1 MRRAVGAWS
10 WCLLSTMTR
19 EAWQGLGRQG
29 CAEDRGNARTGL
41 RVKMVAH
48 AGHGRKGNCGLAT
61 HTSISLLPARG
72 TAWCR
77 LRIVLEICPKHWK
90 TRRIQREIWMFG
102 SSQKHLL
109 TLGPQTQGSRVPWPH
124 PTLATPHSHCTP
136 ACLGAT
142 SACCSA
148 LTYSS
153 GHFLLPHALSHPW
166 AEPQQL
172 SECLPVASRV
182 PWQQTPHNLCLFWCH
197 RPKAS
202 SSATRAV
209 DLQIQATSQCPAHD
223 TLPHK
228 GGGGCS
234 LSENLFH

>member
-1 MRRAVGAWS
+1 MWS
-10 WCLLSTMTR
+10 WCLLSTMTC
-19 EAWQGLGRQG
+19 EVWQGLGQQG
-29 CAEDRGNARTGL
+29 DAEDRSNARTGL

-166 AEPQQL
+166 LNHSSYLSVSLWQAGYHGNKPHITSACSGATVQKQAAQLPGLLIYKSRPQ
-172 SECLPVASRV
+172 ASALHM
-182 PWQQTPHNLCLFWCH
+182 TPC
-197 RPKAS
+197 P
-202 SSATRAV
+202 TREEV
-209 DLQIQATSQCPAHD
+209 GVH
-223 TLPHK
+223 
-228 GGGGCS
+228 
-234 LSENLFH
+234 